1 MVRLLSDLEILG
13 PPSAFVL
20 MTRLI
25 RVSLSARS
33 LVLLVS
39 ETVLLFGCYLLAAYL
54 TQPLDME
61 LYLFYDGGL
70 QQIAFVV
77 VIIQIGL
84 YSQLLYETLLP
95 RSRLLLIQQFCM
107 ILGFAFLVQ
116 SLAVYADWMLQLPRW
131 IMIYGSLMTLLVL
144 PLWRM
149 AYSVLVRTAVP
160 VRQILFLGGAAVVGE
175 IASDLSAHQDLGMA
189 VMGYLDAKESGKL
202 PSVPRLGMLED
213 LEKVILSHRPDRIV
227 TALSGNK
234 ERLPTRSL
242 LNLQLSGIRIEEATA
257 LYETIS
263 GRISV
268 CDLQPD
274 QLIFSSSFDPR
285 SANVALKHFYS
296 LLLGSLVIIVVSPLL
311 AIAALCIKVSSQGP
325 VFLRQKRVGLGGEH
339 FDLYNFRSTY
349 VGELTPTLTL
359 AGRWLRRLHL
369 EEFPQ
374 WFNIV
379 RGDLS
384 IVGPQPE
391 RPEFAKILE
400 AQIPFYRQRYCVK
413 PGITS
418 WARINFKGSPN
429 TQNAIMRLEYDLYY
443 IKNLS
448 PALDAYIILHSF

>member
-1 MVRLLSDLEILG
+1 
-13 PPSAFVL
+13 

-25 RVSLSARS
+25 RVSLPATI

-39 ETVLLFGCYLLAAYL
+39 ETVLLFCCYLVAAYL

-61 LYLFYDGGL
+61 LYLFYDEGL

-77 VIIQIGL
+77 VVIQIGL
-84 YSQLLYETLLP
+84 FSQLLYETLLP

-107 ILGFAFLVQ
+107 VLGFALLLQ
-116 SLAVYADWMLQLPRW
+116 ALAVYADWMLQLPKW
-131 IMIYGSLMTLLVL
+131 AMIYGSLLTLLVL

-149 AYSVLVRTAVP
+149 AYSVLVREAVP
-160 VRQILFLGGAAVVGE
+160 VRQMLFLGGAAVVGE
-175 IASDLSAHQDLGMA
+175 IASHLHSNQDLGVA
-189 VMGYLDAKESGKL
+189 VMGYLDAEPGKL
-202 PSVPRLGMLED
+202 LSVPRLGTIED
-213 LEKVILSHRPDRIV
+213 LDKVIHSHRPDRIV
-227 TALSGNK
+227 TALTGNK

-242 LNLQLSGIRIEEATA
+242 LDLQLSGIQIEEATV
-257 LYETIS
+257 LYETIT
-263 GRISV
+263 GRVSV
-268 CDLQPD
+268 CDLEPD
-274 QLIFSSSFDPR
+274 QLIFSSTFDPR
-285 SANVALKHFYS
+285 SANVALKNVYS
-296 LLLGSLVIIVVSPLL
+296 LLLGALVTIVVSPLL
-311 AIAALCIKVSSQGP
+311 AIAALFIKVSSQGP

-369 EEFPQ
+369 EELPQ

-400 AQIPFYRQRYCVK
+400 AQIPFYRQRNCVK

-429 TQNAIMRLEYDLYY
+429 TQDAIMRLEYDLYY